1 LIPKSDISALVLC
14 GGQAR
19 RFEHIDK
26 PLAVFYGPR
35 GPLPMV
41 DYMLASLP
49 AELPVMISANR
60 SLEQYAQRA
69 RVLPDADTQLS
80 QDGPLVGIY
89 AGLVAC
95 ETPWLLV
102 CPGDMPLLPGG
113 WYEGL
118 LKVEAAGQR
127 PRVLHDG
134 ERLQSLLCLVPKT
147 LAEHLGQFIRGGS
160 KSVMAWHS
168 HSHAVQVSVA
178 EHSTGFAN
186 INSQAEM
193 TALQQAAT
201 YSPICDCT

>member
-1 LIPKSDISALVLC
+1 MILKSDISALLLC

-19 RFEHIDK
+19 RFARIDK
-26 PLAVFYGPR
+26 PLAVFQGPR

-60 SLEQYAQRA
+60 NLAQYAQRG
-69 RVLPDADTQLS
+69 RVLTDADTQLKE
-80 QDGPLVGIY
+80 DGPLIGIY
-89 AGLVAC
+89 AGLMAC

-102 CPGDMPLLPGG
+102 CPGDMPLLPHG
-113 WYEGL
+113 WYEDL
-118 LKVEAAGQR
+118 LHVEAPSER

-134 ERLQSLLCLVPKT
+134 QRLQSLLCLLPKT
-147 LAEHLGQFIRGGS
+147 LAEHLGRFIRGGGN
-160 KSVMAWHS
+160 SVKAWHS
-168 HSHAVQVSVA
+168 HNQALQVSFAGHRV
-178 EHSTGFAN
+178 GFAN

-193 TALQQAAT
+193 TALQQTAP